1 MEGRVIEYKRELTKD
16 VDGLEREV
24 VSFLNTFGGELIF
37 GLANDGT
44 VYGVPDPD
52 DVQKRI
58 AQRLSENVHPSCLGL
73 FDIEVEAAD
82 GGKHLVKVTVSAG
95 SDRPYYIAVW
105 DELEGVLLQSW
116 FFMSSDAR
124 ANDQGD
130 VRQKGAYDIGHN
142 HSPKPEFEI

>member
-95 SDRPYYIAVW
+95 SDRPYY
-105 DELEGVLLQSW
+105 LS
-116 FFMSSDAR
+116 
-124 ANDQGD
+124 
-130 VRQKGAYDIGHN
+130 
-142 HSPKPEFEI
+142 FE